1 MGNLYIYLDESGNF
15 DFTDK
20 GTPFLL
26 LCAMTTTQPATT
38 QQPLQELKYKLLED
52 GTDIEGFHAT
62 EDEQRVRDLVFKSIG
77 GLDGIGFHYAYI
89 DKKRLSADQK
99 NDALIYELLSKKILD
114 HCLSLEIAIEADKI
128 IVIFDKV
135 FNARGQKKQKAL
147 IKPVLAATGKPYW
160 LYFHRIMLDFNAQIA
175 DYGAW
180 ALYVKLSRNEK
191 RPMMELEVFQPTILD
206 ATPE

>member
-1 MGNLYIYLDESGNF
+1 M
-15 DFTDK
+15 
-20 GTPFLL
+20 
-26 LCAMTTTQPATT
+26 
-38 QQPLQELKYKLLED
+38 
-52 GTDIEGFHAT
+52 
-62 EDEQRVRDLVFKSIG
+62 
-77 GLDGIGFHYAYI
+77 DGINFHYAFV
-89 DKKRLSADQK
+89 DKKKLSPEQK
-99 NDALIYELLSKKILD
+99 SSESVYALLSQRLLD
-114 HCLSLEIAIEADKI
+114 HCLGLNAATEAEKI

-191 RPMMELEVFQPTILD
+191 RPMMELEVFRPTILD